1 MCGPSMSSS
10 SDFDNDFEELDAG
23 DSNNIEQ
30 DDHMDEDV
38 PLPQVSA
45 GYIPS
50 GVPPA
55 IYRLKRSGDV
65 FSGAGKRQKVFHNAG
80 VTHYIDEDLMPEHS
94 SEEDSE
100 EDSGMSRE
108 DEARFKEMQEHAFSS
123 AKRVMLASM
132 TRSHTAGSRKIART
146 MRRQLETYDDVRWK
160 INNDDEAFG
169 WHAVP
174 SPQINRLHKFIGRH
188 VDSADTECY
197 GCQRG
202 IGIERVDHSVI
213 RDLRNFIVDSFGRM
227 ELDELCVQ
235 TYEWFEDNIRSRFN
249 ANRGKGE
256 NEIKPWTVP
265 SIFQH
270 ITMHCTEST
279 FLHWEMLR
287 ALHTHLRIVRD
298 NNAYKAKVEAL
309 QSGRELSNA
318 DIYPSQVGHKMLLET
333 IKAITDLESKDPKLM
348 HNYNKSFAPAVNVM
362 GAIAS
367 KVASPASRL
376 TTKSIY
382 DPVISGI

>member
-1 MCGPSMSSS
+1 MADSSS
-10 SDFDNDFEELDAG
+10 AFENDFEELGPD
-23 DSNNIEQ
+23 DSVNVPSS
-30 DDHMDEDV
+30 DSDHAEEDI

-45 GYIPS
+45 GYAPAGI
-50 GVPPA
+50 PPA
-55 IYRLKRSGDV
+55 IYRMKRSGDV

-80 VTHYIDEDLMPEHS
+80 VTHYIDEDLMPER
-94 SEEDSE
+94 SEDESDEDNGLSQ
-100 EDSGMSRE
+100 E

-132 TRSHTAGSRKIART
+132 TRSHTPGSRKIART

-188 VDSADTECY
+188 VDSADVECY

-235 TYEWFEDNIRSRFN
+235 THEWFEDNIRSRFN
-249 ANRGKGE
+249 AHLGKGE

-265 SIFQH
+265 SIFEH

-298 NNAYKAKVEAL
+298 NNTYKAKVEAL
-309 QSGRELSNA
+309 QSGRELTNA

-348 HNYNKSFAPAVNVM
+348 HNYNKTFAPATNVI
-362 GAIAS
+362 GAIAP
-367 KVASPASRL
+367 KVASLASRL
-376 TTKSIY
+376 TKKSIY

>member
-1 MCGPSMSSS
+1 MSSS
-10 SDFDNDFEELDAG
+10 SDFDNDFEELG
-23 DSNNIEQ
+23 DSLNEPASSNDN
-30 DDHMDEDV
+30 DDA

-45 GYIPS
+45 GYLPS

-80 VTHYIDEDLMPEHS
+80 VTHYIDEDLMPERS

-188 VDSADTECY
+188 VDSADVECY

-235 TYEWFEDNIRSRFN
+235 THEWFEDNIRARFN
-249 ANRGKGE
+249 ASIGKGE

-265 SIFQH
+265 SIFHH

-309 QSGRELSNA
+309 QSGRELGNA

-348 HNYNKSFAPAVNVM
+348 HNYNKTFAPAVNVM
-362 GAIAS
+362 GAIAP
-367 KVASPASRL
+367 KVASLASRL